1 MKENLNHNAVF
12 KKDKRVKFVLDV
24 QFFIEHFY
32 LIVTTSVLYLLNL
45 SMTYNGLIVYESLI
59 LYGKNLKETNN
70 VDFYSNIVL
79 AIFIITIPATIFSI
93 LLHLAINHMNVESKF
108 KKFTL
113 KVFLSFLLL
122 WTFAAQIPSTWYSF
136 ESFFKKFYGSRIQ
149 TLKDE
154 IQNEIA
160 KKKDLI
166 KKNKEDLLVYQEDL
180 INKIK
185 KNKLTIERIE
195 NRQLELDPFYVTM
208 TNNLQKQIDRMEE
221 RNKALLEK
229 LQNHKNEIGKLDNE
243 LSNFIRAKKE
253 EIIRTQGVNVLFGNS
268 SIIDK
273 KDHIENLRTWFF
285 LLVSSTLDLL
295 IGALL
300 TFVYYARKKYIVD
313 HVQLK
318 SKSSVVNKATNNA
331 KFDIAP
337 ISNFFK
343 SFSNFS
349 KKIITQNKVDFNN
362 LGKQL
367 FDTLDFILNFLED
380 DQGTINSMEDICK
393 KSGRTKYFI
402 KKNINL
408 LIESNLVF
416 MKKKRYILNMTQASK
431 LIKLVKESKDEKLK
445 TLFDKYKFT
454 TLLTNTI

>member
-1 MKENLNHNAVF
+1 
-12 KKDKRVKFVLDV
+12 
-24 QFFIEHFY
+24 
-32 LIVTTSVLYLLNL
+32 
-45 SMTYNGLIVYESLI
+45 
-59 LYGKNLKETNN
+59 
-70 VDFYSNIVL
+70 
-79 AIFIITIPATIFSI
+79 
-93 LLHLAINHMNVESKF
+93 
-108 KKFTL
+108 
-113 KVFLSFLLL
+113 
-122 WTFAAQIPSTWYSF
+122 
-136 ESFFKKFYGSRIQ
+136 
-149 TLKDE
+149 
-154 IQNEIA
+154 
-160 KKKDLI
+160 
-166 KKNKEDLLVYQEDL
+166 
-180 INKIK
+180 
-185 KNKLTIERIE
+185 
-195 NRQLELDPFYVTM
+195 M